1 MVMTV
6 HRGNVLVRGL
16 VTSKRPSR
24 YGAMRGAIET
34 AREGAWGAQR
44 RALS

>member
-1 MVMTV
+1 MTP

-24 YGAMRGAIET
+24 HGVMRDVIEP
-34 AREGAWGAQR
+34 ALEGVWGAQR